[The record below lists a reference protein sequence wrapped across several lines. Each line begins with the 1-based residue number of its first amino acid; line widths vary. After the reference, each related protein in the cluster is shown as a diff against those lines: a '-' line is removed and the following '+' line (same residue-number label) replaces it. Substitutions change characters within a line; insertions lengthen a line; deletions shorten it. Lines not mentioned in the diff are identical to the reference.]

1 MTVTITRTCIAAAIG
16 IGLAAPAAA
25 QDILQYRAEAAAGEP
40 QAGISVVA
48 LDPVSMG
55 AAVLNAP
62 YSAEAITEVTQTL
75 SDGNRIER
83 RTTATIARGS
93 DGRTRREQQGFALG
107 GFVAENGQPI
117 VTITD
122 PTSGVH
128 LTLNYQQKI
137 AFRSKPMWV
146 AAADGPVDGAEVKFS
161 TAPFGSRRGAIKI
174 GPRPSVGVA
183 GPDVPPPPPG
193 PGATFNEPVLTIDG
207 PGAAAEMPW
216 NAAYKSEQLEATTIE
231 GLRAEGMRTT
241 LTIPAGAVGNTLPIE
256 VVSERWFSP
265 ELQIVLMTR
274 RSDPRFGETVYRVTN
289 VSRDEPAAEL
299 FKVPSGFRIQDIK
312 P

>member
-1 MTVTITRTCIAAAIG
+1 MTVTIIRTCLAAAIG

-25 QDILQYRAEAAAGEP
+25 QDVLHYRAEEAAGEP

-55 AAVLNAP
+55 AVVLNAP
-62 YSAEAITEVTQTL
+62 YSAEAITEVTHTL

-83 RTTATIARGS
+83 RTTATIARGT
-93 DGRTRREQQGFALG
+93 DGRTRREQRGFALG
-107 GFVAENGQPI
+107 GFVAQNSQPI

-128 LTLNYQQKI
+128 LMLNYEEKV
-137 AFRSKPMWV
+137 ALRSRPMWIT
-146 AAADGPVDGAEVKFS
+146 AADRSANGEEVKFS
-161 TAPFGSRRGAIKI
+161 TSPLGSRRGGIKI
-174 GPRPSVGVA
+174 ARPGVEVA
-183 GPDVPPPPPG
+183 GRHLPPPPLPPG
-193 PGATFNEPVLTIDG
+193 KPFDEPVLTFDG
-207 PGAAAEMPW
+207 PAASAAMPW
-216 NAAYKSEQLEATTIE
+216 NAERKIEQLEPTTME
-231 GLRAEGMRTT
+231 GLRAEGVRTT

-289 VSRDEPAAEL
+289 VTRDEPAAEL
-299 FKVPSGFRIQDIK
+299 FKVPSGFRIQDLK

>member
-16 IGLAAPAAA
+16 LALASAAAA
-25 QDILQYRAEAAAGEP
+25 QDILQYRAEAAGEP

-55 AAVLNAP
+55 AVVLNAP
-62 YSAEAITEVTQTL
+62 YSAEAITEVTHTL

-93 DGRTRREQQGFALG
+93 DGRTRREQRGFALG

-128 LTLNYQQKI
+128 LTLNYDQKI

-146 AAADGPVDGAEVKFS
+146 AAAGGPVDGAEVKFS
-161 TAPFGSRRGAIKI
+161 TAPFGSRRGGIKI
-174 GPRPSVGVA
+174 RPRPSVGVA
-183 GPDVPPPPPG
+183 GPDVPPPPQAPG
-193 PGATFNEPVLTIDG
+193 LPFDEPVLTIEG
-207 PGAAAEMPW
+207 PGAPPEMPW
-216 NAAYKSEQLEATTIE
+216 NAAYKSEQLEPTTIE
-231 GLRAEGMRTT
+231 GVRAEGMRTT
-241 LTIPAGAVGNTLPIE
+241 LTIPAGAIGNTLPIE
-256 VVSERWFSP
+256 VVSERWYSP

-289 VSRDEPAAEL
+289 VTRDEPAAEL

>member
-1 MTVTITRTCIAAAIG
+1 MTVTMIRTGIAAAIG
-16 IGLAAPAAA
+16 IALAAPAAA

-40 QAGISVVA
+40 QAGLSVVA
-48 LDPVSMG
+48 LDPISMG
-55 AAVLNAP
+55 PAVLNAP
-62 YSAEAITEVTQTL
+62 YSAEAITEVTHTL

-83 RTTATIARGS
+83 RTTATIARGT
-93 DGRTRREQQGFALG
+93 DGRTRREQRGFALG
-107 GFVAENGQPI
+107 GFVAENEAPI

-128 LTLNYQQKI
+128 LTLNYDQKI
-137 AFRSKPMWV
+137 AFRSKPMWI
-146 AAADGPVDGAEVKFS
+146 AAADGPVAGAEVRFS
-161 TAPFGSRRGAIKI
+161 TAPFGSRKDGIKI
-174 GPRPSVGVA
+174 GRRSAGAAGV
-183 GPDVPPPPPG
+183 DVPPPPPS
-193 PGATFNEPVLTIDG
+193 PGQPFDEPVLAIDG
-207 PGAAAEMPW
+207 PGAPREMPW

-231 GLRAEGMRTT
+231 GLRAEGLRTT

-265 ELQIVLMTR
+265 ELQIVLLTR
-274 RSDPRFGETVYRVTN
+274 RFDPRFGETVYRVTN
-289 VSRDEPAAEL
+289 VTREEPAAEL